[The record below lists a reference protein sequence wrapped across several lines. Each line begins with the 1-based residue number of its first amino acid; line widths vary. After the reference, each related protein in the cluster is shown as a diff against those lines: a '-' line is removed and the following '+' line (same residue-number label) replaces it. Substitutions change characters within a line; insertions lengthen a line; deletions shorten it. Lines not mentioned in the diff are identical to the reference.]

1 VFDLIDRQDV
11 IRMARLAR
19 LELSEAEIDQYQQ
32 DLAGFVS
39 SGRKLQQVDVSAVE
53 GTSHAVVVTHEL
65 RKDEVAESLPQDL
78 VLSTGPDVSDGF
90 FRVPRI
96 VEEQE

>member
-1 VFDLIDRQDV
+1 
-11 IRMARLAR
+11 MARLAR
-19 LELSEAEIDQYQQ
+19 LALSEEEIDQYQQ
-32 DLAGFVS
+32 DLTGFLA

-53 GTSHAVVVTHEL
+53 GTSHAVPVVHEL
-65 RKDEVAESLPQDL
+65 RKDEVGQSLPQKL
-78 VLSTGPDVSDGF
+78 VLSAGPDITEDF